1 MTHIFTY
8 GSLMFEKVWNEV
20 VRGDYQ
26 SYPGT
31 VSGFIRLSIKHEHYP
46 AMLAG
51 PVNSTVEGVLYLDI
65 NSEDLIRLD
74 EFEGSIYDR
83 RGVQVMTDNNIYAAE
98 TYILK
103 DSYRNL
109 LSDQQWDPQ
118 KFEDH
123 GIHTFLGTYFGFD
136 R

>member
-8 GSLMFEKVWNEV
+8 GSLMFEQIWSEV

-31 VSGFIRLSIKHEHYP
+31 VSGFVRMSIRHEHYP
-46 AMLAG
+46 AMLPG
-51 PVNSTVEGVLYLDI
+51 PVNATVEGVLYLDI
-65 NSEDLIRLD
+65 DSEDLTRLD
-74 EFEGSIYDR
+74 QFEGSIYDR
-83 RGVQVMTDNNIYAAE
+83 RDVQVMTDNNIYAAQ
-98 TYILK
+98 TYVIK

-109 LSDQQWDPQ
+109 VSDREWDPE
-118 KFEDH
+118 KFEDD
-123 GIHTFLGTYFGFD
+123 GIHQFLGGYFGFD